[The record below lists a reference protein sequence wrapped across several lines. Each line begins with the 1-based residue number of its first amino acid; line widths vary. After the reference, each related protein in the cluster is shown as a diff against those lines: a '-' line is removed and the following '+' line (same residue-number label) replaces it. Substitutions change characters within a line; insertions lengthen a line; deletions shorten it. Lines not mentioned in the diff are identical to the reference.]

1 MYVIVFVLG
10 LMLFVFAMLYYFGQS
25 IVKEL
30 SSLKKEI
37 EKIKGN
43 CQFDEKFTKGIL
55 RKIETL
61 TNEVHIG
68 NYGDRSGLNIL
79 IFDDEIEST
88 LMLSEKIR
96 ALKPGCK
103 LITADNITNALYHLK
118 MSGIDIVFAD
128 QRHNTEEYGTVLKQI
143 MSEQE
148 IKAKFVLYSGGPKPE
163 KYEGPFL
170 DKFEIM
176 KNPDILKEYL

>member
-1 MYVIVFVLG
+1 MENYAVVLLFLALAVLRIVQAFEKVNNKID
-10 LMLFVFAMLYYFGQS
+10 S
-25 IVKEL
+25 
-30 SSLKKEI
+30 I
-37 EKIKGN
+37 EKN
-43 CQFDEKFTKGIL
+43 CDFDEKFTKGIL

-79 IFDDEIEST
+79 IFDDELEST
-88 LMLSEKIR
+88 IMLSEKIR

-128 QRHNTEEYGTVLKQI
+128 LRHHTEEYGTVLKAI
-143 MSEQE
+143 MKEQE
-148 IKAKFVLYSGGPKPE
+148 IKAKFVLYSAGPKPD
-163 KYEGPFL
+163 KYTGPFL

-176 KNPDILKEYL
+176 KNPEMLKEYL